1 MKAFGIVQ
9 YELED
14 VFRVFMKNAQKDF
27 SDFNP
32 ENPVGCKIK
41 KNIQS
46 VGSKPLECTIEI
58 TEYIKNEKYQ
68 ITTSTNFTTGASS
81 CVSTYMFKAQKDGT
95 TKLAFEE
102 QQSAGKFISY
112 MTVWV
117 QRFMARRSFK
127 IKYNNI
133 IEGLNNEL
141 KTYFSNIE
149 RSKPKNKAV
158 ANK

>member
-9 YELED
+9 YKLED

-41 KNIQS
+41 KDIQS
-46 VGSKPLECTIEI
+46 VGSKPIECTIEI

-81 CVSTYMFKAQKDGT
+81 CVSSYIFKAQKDGT
-95 TKLAFEE
+95 TKVIIEE
-102 QQSAGKFISY
+102 DQGSEKFISY
-112 MTVWV
+112 MTLWL
-117 QRFMARRSFK
+117 QRFLAKRNFK
-127 IKYNNI
+127 AKINNLV
-133 IEGLNNEL
+133 ESLNNEL
-141 KTYFSNIE
+141 KTHFSNIE
-149 RSKPKNKAV
+149 RSKSKNKSIED
-158 ANK
+158 

>member
-1 MKAFGIVQ
+1 MKAVGIVQ

-14 VFRVFMKNAQKDF
+14 VFHIFMKNAQKDF
-27 SDFNP
+27 SDFNQ

-46 VGSKPLECTIEI
+46 VGSKPIECTIEI
-58 TEYIKNEKYQ
+58 TDYIKNEKYQ

-95 TKLAFEE
+95 TKIIIEE
-102 QQSAGKFISY
+102 DQGSEKFISY
-112 MTVWV
+112 MTLWL
-117 QRFMARRSFK
+117 QRFLAKRNFK
-127 IKYNNI
+127 AKMNNI
-133 IEGLNNEL
+133 VESLNNEL

-149 RSKPKNKAV
+149 RSKPKN
-158 ANK
+158 NDIED

>member
-14 VFRVFMKNAQKDF
+14 VFRIFMKNAQKDF

-46 VGSKPLECTIEI
+46 VGSKPIECTIEI
-58 TEYIKNEKYQ
+58 TDYIKNEKYQ

-95 TKLAFEE
+95 TKVIIEE
-102 QQSAGKFISY
+102 DQGSEKFISY
-112 MTVWV
+112 MTLWL
-117 QRFMARRSFK
+117 QRFLAKRNFK
-127 IKYNNI
+127 AKINNLV
-133 IEGLNNEL
+133 ESLNNEL

-149 RSKPKNKAV
+149 RSKSKNKSIED
-158 ANK
+158 

>member
-41 KNIQS
+41 KDIQS
-46 VGSKPLECTIEI
+46 VGSKPIECTIEI

-81 CVSTYMFKAQKDGT
+81 CVSSYIFKAQKDGT
-95 TKLAFEE
+95 TKVIIEE
-102 QQSAGKFISY
+102 DQGSEKFISY
-112 MTVWV
+112 MTLWL
-117 QRFMARRSFK
+117 QRFLAKRNFK
-127 IKYNNI
+127 AKINNLV
-133 IEGLNNEL
+133 ESLNNEL

-149 RSKPKNKAV
+149 RSKSKNKSIED
-158 ANK
+158 

>member
-9 YELED
+9 YKLED
-14 VFRVFMKNAQKDF
+14 VFRIFIKNAQKDF

-95 TKLAFEE
+95 TKIIIEE
-102 QQSAGKFISY
+102 DQGSEKFISY
-112 MTVWV
+112 MTLWL
-117 QRFMARRSFK
+117 QRFLAKRNFK
-127 IKYNNI
+127 AKINNLVEI
-133 IEGLNNEL
+133 LNNEL

-149 RSKPKNKAV
+149 RSKPKN
-158 ANK
+158 NTIED

>member
-14 VFRVFMKNAQKDF
+14 VFRIFIKNAQKDF
-27 SDFNP
+27 SDFNQ

-46 VGSKPLECTIEI
+46 VGNKPIECTIEI

-68 ITTSTNFTTGASS
+68 ITTSTNFTTGVSN

-95 TKLAFEE
+95 TKIIIEE
-102 QQSAGKFISY
+102 DQGSEKFISY
-112 MTVWV
+112 MTLWL
-117 QRFMARRSFK
+117 QRFLAKRNFK
-127 IKYNNI
+127 AKMNNI
-133 IEGLNNEL
+133 VESLNNEL
-141 KTYFSNIE
+141 KTYFSNVE
-149 RSKPKNKAV
+149 RSKPKN
-158 ANK
+158 NTIED

>member
-1 MKAFGIVQ
+1 VKAFGIVQ

-41 KNIQS
+41 KDIQS
-46 VGSKPLECTIEI
+46 VGSKPIGCTIEI

-81 CVSTYMFKAQKDGT
+81 CVSSYIFKSQKDGT
-95 TKLAFEE
+95 TKVIIEE
-102 QQSAGKFISY
+102 DQGSEKFISY
-112 MTVWV
+112 MTLWL
-117 QRFMARRSFK
+117 QRFLAKRNFK
-127 IKYNNI
+127 AKINNLV
-133 IEGLNNEL
+133 ESLNNEL

-149 RSKPKNKAV
+149 RSKSQNKSIED
-158 ANK
+158 